1 VGIEPQ
7 TSNLKHTGLEMATLS
22 LISGVVIAK
31 ILATVTK
38 AVIAFTTNKSKLDQE
53 SIEII
58 SFIQY
63 CVGLQ

>member
-38 AVIAFTTNKSKLDQE
+38 AVIAFTTNKE
-53 SIEII
+53 
-58 SFIQY
+58 
-63 CVGLQ
+63 